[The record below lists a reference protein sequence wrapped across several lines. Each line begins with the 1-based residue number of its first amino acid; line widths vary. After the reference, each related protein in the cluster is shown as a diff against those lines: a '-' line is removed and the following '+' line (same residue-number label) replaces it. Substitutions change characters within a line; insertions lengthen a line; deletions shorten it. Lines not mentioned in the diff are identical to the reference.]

1 MATGLKSRIAYK
13 TPTASAT
20 SGDYW
25 AGTYKLLLRAKS
37 IPSPFGSQNMVDTS
51 TLEDLVETQE
61 MGRRSAGSMEVEG
74 AFEKKYKDEMVTN
87 EGKKLDFIILYGT
100 DGKGSEGICAFIGQE
115 SFAPGEA
122 SDDHL
127 TGTATVSVQ
136 TVPKW
141 IEDNY
146 DVAHK
151 FENGTAGNLSLATF
165 LLLLKVVG
173 QIDAINDV
181 LPELPPSPYLIR
193 KDEKKAQRI
202 RHTK

>member
-13 TPTASAT
+13 ISTGSPTA
-20 SGDYW
+20 GEYW
-25 AGTYKLLLRAKS
+25 AGTYKLLIRAKS

-74 AFEKKYKDEMVTN
+74 AFEKKYKDEMVEN

-115 SFAPGEA
+115 AFAPGEA

-141 IEDNY
+141 IEDSY
-146 DVAHK
+146 DVAVT
-151 FENGTAGNLSLATF
+151 EDEQGYPTAITLTKKIVSQSL
-165 LLLLKVVG
+165 
-173 QIDAINDV
+173 
-181 LPELPPSPYLIR
+181 R
-193 KDEKKAQRI
+193 KSKKAVATDENI
-202 RHTK
+202 EETADYSSYIGDSYN

>member
-13 TPTASAT
+13 EPSSSAAA
-20 SGDYW
+20 GAYW
-25 AGTYKLLLRAKS
+25 AGTYKLLIRAKS

-74 AFEKKYKDEMVTN
+74 AFEKKYKDEMVQN

-100 DGKGSEGICAFIGQE
+100 DGKGSEGICGFIGQE
-115 SFAPGEA
+115 AFAPGEA

-141 IEDNY
+141 IEDDYN
-146 DVAHK
+146 VAVTED
-151 FENGTAGNLSLATF
+151 ENGYPTAITLT
-165 LLLLKVVG
+165 
-173 QIDAINDV
+173 
-181 LPELPPSPYLIR
+181 
-193 KDEKKAQRI
+193 KKS
-202 RHTK
+202 

>member
-1 MATGLKSRIAYK
+1 MATGLKSRIAYRV
-13 TPTASAT
+13 TDSNTGASN
-20 SGDYW
+20 YW
-25 AGTYKLLLRAKS
+25 AGEYKLLLRAKS

-74 AFEKKYKDEMVTN
+74 AFEKTYKDDMVAN
-87 EGKKLDFIILYGT
+87 EGKKLDFLILYGT

-146 DVAHK
+146 TVTVA
-151 FENGTAGNLSLATF
+151 EDANGYPTSITLTAVNS
-165 LLLLKVVG
+165 
-173 QIDAINDV
+173 
-181 LPELPPSPYLIR
+181 
-193 KDEKKAQRI
+193 
-202 RHTK
+202 